1 MLYIYIYT
9 YQSIMNMY
17 VLCEPSHFKGSEPKL
32 HPGQS
37 HQAKSS
43 SQADPFRHSLLH
55 PVGSTDFG
63 IWLFSGCKI
72 SNIGDRWRRIMI
84 LFTYIYIH
92 PYTSILPT
100 II

>member
-32 HPGQS
+32 HLGQS

-43 SQADPFRHSLLH
+43 SQADPFRHSRLGYIQWVQLTSAYYYL
-55 PVGSTDFG
+55 VGVKSV
-63 IWLFSGCKI
+63 
-72 SNIGDRWRRIMI
+72 I
-84 LFTYIYIH
+84 LEIDGGV
-92 PYTSILPT
+92 
-100 II
+100 